1 MLETIASL
9 SVFKKL
15 FKQTFIYGLATVLP
29 RALGIVLVPLYTSVL
44 GREQYGVY
52 ASIMAFLILGNVL
65 LSYGMETA
73 FFRFINKKEFD
84 KKQVQAT
91 ALTSITS
98 TTLLFLA
105 VTLPFK
111 NQIANT
117 LDFNPVFVTYGLL
130 ILALDAFAIIPFVW
144 FRANE
149 KPTQYAFIKIFN
161 VCINLGFN
169 LFFFLWLPNWVA
181 SHPQSFLNRIYFE
194 ENKVVY
200 VFIANLIAS
209 GITLL
214 ILLPR
219 YIKIGFAFNLP
230 ILKKMLRY
238 AFPVLIAG
246 IAFSINEAFDKIL
259 LKYMLPSNI
268 AEAEVGVYAACYKL
282 GVFMT
287 LFATAFRLGIEPF
300 FFNHA
305 KEQNAQQ
312 TYATITRYYVVL
324 GSLILL
330 TVVVYIDVLK
340 RILIPNQA
348 YWSALSI
355 VPIILLANL
364 CLGIYHNLSVWY
376 KVTDRTKFG
385 AYISVMGAII
395 TLVLNVVLIPVIS
408 YVGSA
413 IATLAAYG
421 SMMVVSYFLGQK
433 HYAVPYNIKR
443 IGGYLITS
451 VVLASVSFYVFDSN
465 IWIGTGFLFL
475 YIALIFVSEK
485 KRLKNIITT

>member
-44 GREQYGVY
+44 GKEQYGVY

-73 FFRFINKKEFD
+73 FFRFINKKGFE
-84 KKQVQAT
+84 KKEVQAT
-91 ALTSITS
+91 ALTSIAIS
-98 TTLLFLA
+98 TLLFL
-105 VTLPFK
+105 VLTLPFRES
-111 NQIANT
+111 IAFA
-117 LDFNPVFVTYGLL
+117 LDFNPTYVTYGLL
-130 ILALDAFAIIPFVW
+130 ILAVDAFAIIPFVW

-149 KPTQYAFIKIFN
+149 KPLRYAVIKIGN

-169 LFFFLWLPNWVA
+169 LFFFLWLPKLA
-181 SHPQSFLNRIYFE
+181 AQHPQGFWNSIYVE

-200 VFIANLIAS
+200 VFVANLIAS
-209 GITLL
+209 TITLL
-214 ILLPR
+214 VLLPL
-219 YIKIGFAFNLP
+219 YGKIGFSFKLP
-230 ILKKMLRY
+230 IWKKMIRY
-238 AFPVLIAG
+238 AFPVLVAG

-259 LKYMLPSNI
+259 LKYMLPENI

-305 KEQNAQQ
+305 SQQNARQ

-330 TVVVYIDVLK
+330 AVVVYIDVLK
-340 RILIPNQA
+340 RLLIPNEA
-348 YWSALSI
+348 YWEALTV

-385 AYISVMGAII
+385 AYISVMGALI
-395 TLVLNVVLIPVIS
+395 TLIVNIALIPVIS
-408 YVGSA
+408 YLGSA

-433 HYAVPYNIKR
+433 HYPVPYNIKR
-443 IGGYLITS
+443 LGGYLMVSIL
-451 VVLASVSFYVFDSN
+451 LASVSFYVYDSN
-465 IWIGTGFLFL
+465 LWIGTGFLFL

-485 KRLKNIITT
+485 KQFKKIISA